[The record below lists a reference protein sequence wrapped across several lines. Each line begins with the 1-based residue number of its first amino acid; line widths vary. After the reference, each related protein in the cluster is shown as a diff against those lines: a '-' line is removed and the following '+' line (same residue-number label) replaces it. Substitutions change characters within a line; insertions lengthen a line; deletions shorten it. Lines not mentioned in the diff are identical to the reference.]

1 MGGFGGDRRCS
12 VVGRREWGRMT
23 GNRYQRL
30 PRWSDQWIGRGYHWG
45 KIGQYTSQT
54 RLIVS
59 CYPHRTSQLSH
70 TIIRELQSPDI
81 VRHTRQRTS
90 NQLID
95 IQTMFQRPKRTPR
108 SPSTSSVNLWCIGIS
123 AKKIDDFGICDRIE
137 RIEGLN
143 KQEIL

>member
-1 MGGFGGDRRCS
+1 MYES
-12 VVGRREWGRMT
+12 
-23 GNRYQRL
+23 NS
-30 PRWSDQWIGRGYHWG
+30 SD
-45 KIGQYTSQT
+45 
-54 RLIVS
+54 
-59 CYPHRTSQLSH
+59 SQLRSATSTTQLSL

-95 IQTMFQRPKRTPR
+95 IQTVFQRPERTPR
-108 SPSTSSVNLWCIGIS
+108 SPSTSSVNLRCIGIS
-123 AKKIDDFGICDRIE
+123 AEKINDFGICDGIE